1 MKSKL
6 TIISTIL
13 LLSVA
18 GMASD
23 TCVLSVDNQSFQFK
37 EIEMDQKT
45 KDFFSISL
53 SAQAESDDGLIAS
66 TFSLT
71 DTKSSHGMFLTLSV
85 QSNEEYFLIYQ
96 GSVPVRANAILEDVL
111 LFIKS
116 QKSIQDEIKFE
127 LNPELKVKINCK

>member
-1 MKSKL
+1 MKSKI
-6 TIISTIL
+6 TAICTIL
-13 LLSVA
+13 LFSMSA
-18 GMASD
+18 IASNI
-23 TCVLSVDNQSFQFK
+23 CVLDVDNQSFQFK

-53 SAQAESDDGLIAS
+53 SALAESDDGFIAS

-71 DTKSSHGMFLTLSV
+71 DTKSSKGTYLTLSV

-96 GSVPVRANAILEDVL
+96 GSVPVRANATLEDVL

-116 QKSIQDEIKFE
+116 QKSVQDEIKFE
-127 LNPELKVKINCK
+127 LNPELKVRINCI